1 MVYRHHSVR
10 SAHGEDS
17 RDPAA
22 THNITG
28 TGNTS
33 PPSAAPNTGADRIRD
48 AAIHLFGEHG
58 FKGVS
63 LKTIAEA
70 AGVSAPLVVHH
81 FGSKAGLRKACDA
94 HATETFRQRKHEAMQ
109 VHPLPKNYLFEAMRS
124 SRHLT
129 RYLLRAFL
137 AGGPEMDE
145 LFDHLVDDAVIYT
158 DEGEKLGLVYPCSN
172 QRNRVALLMMMQFG
186 SLMMAHQMKR
196 HLGFDPLKDDPEQ
209 ATTYLQTVMEIYT
222 QPVIN
227 AKAYAELLQG
237 LETPD
242 PTSQSTP
249 TVGGPQC
256 TATPAREHK
265 DP

>member
-1 MVYRHHSVR
+1 MVYHHHAMRGSR
-10 SAHGEDS
+10 GEDA
-17 RDPAA
+17 RDPAT

-28 TGNTS
+28 AGNTS
-33 PPSAAPNTGADRIRD
+33 PPGAGPPSGAERIRD
-48 AAIHLFGEHG
+48 AAIFLFGEHG

-63 LKTIAEA
+63 LKSIAEK

-94 HATETFRQRKHEAMQ
+94 YAAETFRQRKLEAMQ
-109 VHPLPKNYLFEAMRS
+109 VQPLPKDYLFEAMRS
-124 SRHLT
+124 SRYLT

-145 LFDHLVDDAVIYT
+145 LFDHLVDDAVEYT
-158 DEGEKLGLVYPCSN
+158 DAGEKMGLVYPCNS
-172 QRNRVALLMMMQFG
+172 QRNRVALMLMQQFG

-196 HLGFDPLKDDPEQ
+196 HLGFDPLTDDPEQ
-209 ATTYLQTVMEIYT
+209 ASTYLQTVMEIYT

-227 AKAYAELLQG
+227 AEAYTEFLQFLELSD
-237 LETPD
+237 PD
-242 PTSQSTP
+242 HEPAAS
-249 TVGGPQC
+249 GADPQ
-256 TATPAREHK
+256 PAVSPRDGI